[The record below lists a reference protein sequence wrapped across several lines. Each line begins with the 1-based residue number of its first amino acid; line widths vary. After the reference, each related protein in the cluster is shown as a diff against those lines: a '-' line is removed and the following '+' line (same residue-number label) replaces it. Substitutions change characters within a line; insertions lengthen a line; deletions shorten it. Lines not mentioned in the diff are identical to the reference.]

1 LVGELA
7 PGLLALPA
15 VGVANA
21 GELLV
26 TAGQNP
32 ERLRSKAGFAM
43 FCGVCP
49 IPASSG
55 KTERHRLNQGGD
67 RQANSALH
75 MIVVYRMRRDPWTKV

>member
-1 LVGELA
+1 MAELA
-7 PGLLALPA
+7 PGLLALPG

-32 ERLRSKAGFAM
+32 GRLRSEAGFATL
-43 FCGVCP
+43 CGACT

-55 KTERHRLNQGGD
+55 KANRHRINRRGD
-67 RQANSALH
+67 RQANSAPH
-75 MIVVYRMRRDPWTKV
+75 MIVV